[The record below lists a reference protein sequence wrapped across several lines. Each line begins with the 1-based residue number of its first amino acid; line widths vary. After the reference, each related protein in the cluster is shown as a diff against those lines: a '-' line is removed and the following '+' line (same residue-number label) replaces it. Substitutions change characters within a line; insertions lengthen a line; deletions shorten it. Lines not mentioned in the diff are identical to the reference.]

1 MGRILTLAFLMG
13 LSCLPKKRDREIGP
27 DLPYHFAFWI
37 FTKTFAIE
45 QYKMGVSFSEEYFL
59 GVPTNKWI
67 AKESRGNLLHSF
79 LH

>member
-1 MGRILTLAFLMG
+1 MGRILTLAVLMG

-45 QYKMGVSFSEEYFL
+45 QYKMGCEFL
-59 GVPTNKWI
+59 GRVP
-67 AKESRGNLLHSF
+67 SRCAYEQVDC
-79 LH
+79 